1 MGKVKQFIKGTLSAT
16 FQLAASIILGTSG
29 GVLQVLGADGTTPAN
44 VAAADPTDDSHLVT
58 KGYADANYG
67 AVPGAVRELV
77 FDIGTDATSSST
89 AELPTGAIVQSV
101 HVDVTTAY
109 SAGAGIKVGNVGDD
123 DEFVDAAASIT
134 LTALGTYGV
143 TLRSGARVSAQQ
155 VQASISGSPSQGAG
169 KVYVTYSIPA
179 TA

>member
-1 MGKVKQFIKGTLSAT
+1 MGAFDDHILVVWDIINAFNELERAALMEHCRASPKYHDLFRYLESELRPRSHIYSLVNGRLQLVPYRSA
-16 FQLAASIILGTSG
+16 QG
-29 GVLQVLGADGTTPAN
+29 GQQG
-44 VAAADPTDDSHLVT
+44 
-58 KGYADANYG
+58 
-67 AVPGAVRELV
+67 
-77 FDIGTDATSSST
+77 
-89 AELPTGAIVQSV
+89 
-101 HVDVTTAY
+101 AY

-143 TLRSGARVSAQQ
+143 ALRSGARVSAQQ